1 MSLPS
6 GYTKLEYIQ
15 SSGEQY
21 INTKFKPNG
30 NTRVVT
36 TIEGSLATTGAWFFG
51 TRTANGVKS
60 YSFLTYK
67 GAYRS
72 DYGSKT
78 GALSAYNPIGKI
90 VIDKNKNSTS
100 VNGIVIDTLNSQS
113 FQCDYNLYLF
123 CNNNGGSAA
132 SFFGFSM
139 YSCKIYDNNVLIRD
153 YVPCKDNIGT
163 IGLYDAVNNQF
174 YANSGT
180 GTFIG
185 GPESGVG
192 GIYVKVNGIWKK
204 VNNVSVNVR

>member
-90 VIDKNKNSTS
+90 VIDKK
-100 VNGIVIDTLNSQS
+100 
-113 FQCDYNLYLF
+113 
-123 CNNNGGSAA
+123 
-132 SFFGFSM
+132 
-139 YSCKIYDNNVLIRD
+139 KILQV
-153 YVPCKDNIGT
+153 
-163 IGLYDAVNNQF
+163 
-174 YANSGT
+174 
-180 GTFIG
+180 
-185 GPESGVG
+185 
-192 GIYVKVNGIWKK
+192 
-204 VNNVSVNVR
+204 